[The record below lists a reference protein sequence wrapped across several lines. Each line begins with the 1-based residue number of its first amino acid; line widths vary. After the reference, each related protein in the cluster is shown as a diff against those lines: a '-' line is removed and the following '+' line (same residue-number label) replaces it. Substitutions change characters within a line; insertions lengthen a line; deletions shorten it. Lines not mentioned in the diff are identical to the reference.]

1 MKNTLFLL
9 TSAAALSLA
18 SCGDKKTETTTTTTE
33 ITPGTTAAVVDNDE
47 MYKQRSMRVADK
59 YIADMKV
66 SDAAMQEKIRI
77 AYYNRSKRFGETRA
91 KYQAD
96 TTGMAAAMREADMA
110 TDTEFKTIYA
120 DPTQYQAYES
130 SRSTYDEKN
139 YMDGVSSDMSDSNM
153 SSGDA
158 MSSGTAADASTS
170 NNATSSTDMGATS
183 ETGKAKM
190 ADGSK
195 IKISTNGD
203 VKIKDA
209 EGNITKVD
217 GDDGTVKIK
226 PKNEEKTKVK

>member
-1 MKNTLFLL
+1 MKNTLLL
-9 TSAAALSLA
+9 LASAAALSLA
-18 SCGDKKTETTTTTTE
+18 SCGDKATETTTTTTTA
-33 ITPGTTAAVVDNDE
+33 ITPGTSAAVVDSDE
-47 MYKQRSMRVADK
+47 MYKQRSMRVANK

-66 SDAAMQEKIRI
+66 SDAAMQEKIRM

-96 TTGMAAAMREADMA
+96 TMGMAAAMREADMA
-110 TDTEFKTIYA
+110 TDAEFKTIYA

-158 MSSGTAADASTS
+158 MSSGTASGASTD
-170 NNATSSTDMGATS
+170 AMSSA
-183 ETGKAKM
+183 EAGKTKM

-195 IKISTNGD
+195 TKVSANGD
-203 VKIKDA
+203 IKVKDA

-226 PKNEEKTKVK
+226 PKDEGKTKIK

>member
-1 MKNTLFLL
+1 MKNTLLL
-9 TSAAALSLA
+9 LASAAAFSLA
-18 SCGDKKTETTTTTTE
+18 SCGDKAAETTTTTTTTM
-33 ITPGTTAAVVDNDE
+33 TPGTTAAVVDNEE

-110 TDTEFKTIYA
+110 TDTEFKTIYT

-139 YMDGVSSDMSDSNM
+139 YMDGVSSNMSDSNM

-158 MSSGTAADASTS
+158 MSSGTASGASTD
-170 NNATSSTDMGATS
+170 AMGSA
-183 ETGKAKM
+183 EAGKTKM

-195 IKISTNGD
+195 IKVSADGD
-203 VKIKDA
+203 IKVKDA

-226 PKNEEKTKVK
+226 PKDEGKTKIK